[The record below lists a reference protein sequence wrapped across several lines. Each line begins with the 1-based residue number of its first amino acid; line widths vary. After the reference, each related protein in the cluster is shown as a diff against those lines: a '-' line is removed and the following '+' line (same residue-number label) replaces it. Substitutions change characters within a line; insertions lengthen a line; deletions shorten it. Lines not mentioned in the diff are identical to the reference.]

1 MYKMFSPD
9 DKAFKIFLGKLLPP
23 CWCTFE
29 AQNFCDLLS
38 FALHKGLWIKVKRYN
53 CQNVQIIFTLL
64 QRKVDWDA
72 RYFLHVSFSNF
83 PLKLR
88 VSNVFLSP
96 ASRLTSLLIW
106 PLKPCSHYIKEQF
119 MAFKILQAYNQL
131 IFGCYRVFTDL

>member
-1 MYKMFSPD
+1 MYKIFSPD
-9 DKAFKIFLGKLLPP
+9 AKAFKIFLGKLLPP

-38 FALHKGLWIKVKRYN
+38 FALHKGLWRKIKPSN
-53 CQNVQIIFTLL
+53 CQTVQIIFTLL
-64 QRKVDWDA
+64 QRKVHA
-72 RYFLHVSFSNF
+72 EHSVHPSRSFSKF
-83 PLKLR
+83 SAKIA
-88 VSNVFLSP
+88 VSVFLPP

-106 PLKPCSHYIKEQF
+106 PLNPCSHYIKEQF